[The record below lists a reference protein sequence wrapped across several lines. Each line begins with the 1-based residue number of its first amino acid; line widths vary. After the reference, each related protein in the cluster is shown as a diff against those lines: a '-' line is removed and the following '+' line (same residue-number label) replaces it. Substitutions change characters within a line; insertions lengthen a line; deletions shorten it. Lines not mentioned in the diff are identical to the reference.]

1 MYSGLHMMSRSI
13 RLALAMLLAAIAAG
27 SAAHAEPGRVWV
39 AGWGESGEGGPAAQP
54 FMPEGADP
62 EAPPPGFTTLP
73 GRVMHILS
81 QSGERDTATVAPIE
95 AAEEP
100 ISCGPRLGFTKPLKI
115 TPAQLYLASTDP
127 IAVAESRDIPNSDPR
142 LAAGIAAYL
151 NSKGMAHP
159 KATIVRALQADLD
172 GDGKPE
178 AIVETIT
185 KDRGVAQFFEGEE
198 PDDFSFV
205 AVGAWSDAGFTVS
218 AHAGFIHGV
227 DIDNIPAA
235 QFGIQALPDFT
246 GSGHF
251 DLAVWQ
257 AGYEWSSIDVYA
269 WSSGTLKRLAE
280 AYCGV

>member
-1 MYSGLHMMSRSI
+1 MRMMTRDAGFGLVLLLSGTL
-13 RLALAMLLAAIAAG
+13 AG
-27 SAAHAEPGRVWV
+27 SLASADSPRVWV
-39 AGWGESGEGGPAAQP
+39 AGWGETGEGGPAAQP

-62 EAPPPGFTTLP
+62 ETPPPGFTTLG

-95 AAEEP
+95 PVEEP
-100 ISCGPRLGFTKPLKI
+100 IECGPRVGFTKPLKI

-127 IAVAESRDIPNSDPR
+127 ITVAEARDIPSSDPR
-142 LAAGIAAYL
+142 LAKGIAAYL

-159 KATIVRALQADLD
+159 KMTIVRALEADLD

-185 KDRGVAQFFEGEE
+185 KGRGVAQFYEGEDE
-198 PDDFSFV
+198 GDFSFV

-227 DIDNIPAA
+227 DIENIPAA

-246 GSGHF
+246 GNGHF

-269 WSSGTLKRLAE
+269 WSAGKLKRLAE

>member
-1 MYSGLHMMSRSI
+1 MYSGLHMMSRAMGLG
-13 RLALAMLLAAIAAG
+13 LALVLSVTSVM
-27 SAAHAEPGRVWV
+27 AHADSPPVWV

-62 EAPPPGFTTLP
+62 EAPPPGFAQLP
-73 GRVMHILS
+73 GRLMHILS
-81 QSGERDTATVAPIE
+81 RSGERDTGTVAPIE
-95 AAEEP
+95 ATEEP
-100 ISCGPRLGFTKPLKI
+100 ISCGPRLGFTQPLKI
-115 TPAQLYLASTDP
+115 TPDQLYLGSTDP
-127 IAVAESRDIPNSDPR
+127 ITVADSQESPIDDPK
-142 LAAGIAAYL
+142 LAAGIVDYL
-151 NSKGMAHP
+151 KSKGMAKP
-159 KATIVRALQADLD
+159 KVTVVHALRADLD

-185 KDRGVAQFFEGEE
+185 RDRGVSQFFEGEDE
-198 PDDFSFV
+198 GDFSFV
-205 AVGAWSDAGFTVS
+205 AVGTWDDGGFKVA

-227 DIDNIPAA
+227 DVDLIPAA

-269 WSSGTLKRLAE
+269 WSGGTLKPLAE